1 MKNDLTGFIGR
12 LLGFDGFYQRSFTTQ
27 QLGVTVPDWVNT
39 SDLWVLYREIPELN
53 TVINRYAKMVASANP
68 IVRDKMGAVVDP
80 NGHWIFG
87 LIDRPNAMQSWGD
100 VMTMTAINKALT
112 NNALIFAPK
121 GTLGNRQNLTPI
133 AWNNVKVQGTGKD
146 LRQTTID
153 GFIKEFLVP
162 VSNTSTFQ
170 SFDPL
175 EMIYFCDPDGISLFN
190 TESKLQALRYPLS
203 NIGAQYAKRNVLL
216 RNLFA
221 LGILSIESN
230 DMQGALPLD
239 SAGKK
244 EILDDLKQRHNGEVA
259 VTDKRMR
266 WEPMSFPTKDL
277 MLFEELTADKITLID
292 HFGLN
297 VNMFGNPTGAG
308 STFSNVE
315 MGEKQAYNSTIIPD
329 TEIMYD
335 GITKQLGLDK
345 EGLYLTPSFEHI
357 SVLQQDKN
365 KDAQALLSRAQ
376 ALEKIAMQ
384 LTLTDDEKKLILH
397 L

>member
-1 MKNDLTGFIGR
+1 
-12 LLGFDGFYQRSFTTQ
+12 
-27 QLGVTVPDWVNT
+27 
-39 SDLWVLYREIPELN
+39 
-53 TVINRYAKMVASANP
+53 
-68 IVRDKMGAVVDP
+68 
-80 NGHWIFG
+80 
-87 LIDRPNAMQSWGD
+87 
-100 VMTMTAINKALT
+100 
-112 NNALIFAPK
+112 
-121 GTLGNRQNLTPI
+121 
-133 AWNNVKVQGTGKD
+133 
-146 LRQTTID
+146 
-153 GFIKEFLVP
+153 
-162 VSNTSTFQ
+162 
-170 SFDPL
+170 
-175 EMIYFCDPDGISLFN
+175 MIYFCDPDGISLFN
-190 TESKLQALRYPLS
+190 TESKLKALRYPLS

-221 LGILSIESN
+221 LGILSTESN

-244 EILDDLKQRHNGEVA
+244 EILNDLKERHNGEVA

-277 MLFEELTADKITLID
+277 MLFEELTADKVALID

-308 STFSNVE
+308 PTFSNVE

-329 TEIMYD
+329 AEIMYD

-345 EGLYLTPSFEHI
+345 EGLYLTPSFDHI

-376 ALEKIAMQ
+376 ALEKIAQQ